1 MSTGASWLTA
11 RRGDHGYEPR
21 GVGVRVG
28 VGEGL
33 AAGAVGLAVWLAGG
47 VDRGVGVG
55 VPGMAVGLV
64 AGVRVTGVPVGGR
77 GEGVAETVGRAVP
90 VPVASGFTVAVPF
103 FWTGEATL
111 VGVGVAGGR
120 VGVKVGRGRI
130 VD

>member
-1 MSTGASWLTA
+1 M
-11 RRGDHGYEPR
+11 
-21 GVGVRVG
+21 GVRVG

-64 AGVRVTGVPVGGR
+64 AGVRVTGVPVAGR

-90 VPVASGFTVAVPF
+90 IPVASGFTVAVPF
-103 FWTGEATL
+103 LWTGEATL
-111 VGVGVAGGR
+111 VGVGVGVAGGR